1 MKLKTLLSV
10 FTIGFFSM
18 LTFSQGG
25 HHCSRVKSQGHA
37 DMRSDRLSD
46 HYIDLTNK
54 YNVHFYKL
62 DLNIERTSIYVDGS
76 VEMHVEVLAPVLDS
90 LVFELWDDLWI
101 DDILLNGTT
110 AIPFSREE
118 SAVIVP
124 VDYAMGDHFFIEVIY
139 EGSPPSGGGPLGNGG
154 MNNDSS
160 PSWGNQVTWSLSEPF
175 AAYEWFPC
183 KQSLTDKIDS
193 VYTFITTN
201 ASNMAGS
208 NGLLTDIVDVG
219 PSKKRYEWKTHYPID
234 YYLISIAV
242 AEYVEYT
249 IYAEPDGADP
259 IMVQNFI
266 YNNPDCL
273 PYFEDDIDETVD
285 YLELYSE
292 LYGLYP
298 FAEEKYGHCMAP
310 LSGGMEHQTMT
321 TQGYFVPFLT
331 AHELGHQW
339 FGDNVT
345 CASWSDIWLN
355 EGFASYSEELMFAEY
370 YPGEENVSMDD
381 RHDNIMSS
389 DGGSVWVE
397 DSLNVTRIFSG
408 RLTYDKGAA
417 IVHTLRFL
425 IDNDEQFFDILQT
438 YQSTYGGSTAQAA
451 DFKAIAESISG
462 KDFTAFFNEWYYGE
476 GFPTYKIEYT
486 VTDGELIVLLEQ
498 DVSMEGVTPFFTN
511 DVAIRVLDADG
522 EYTTFRLTGIDGE
535 ISYHAFAFEGDVD
548 AIALD
553 SENWIINQYDG
564 ASENNNIVNLV
575 ENNVAIE
582 VYPNP
587 TTDQL
592 TIKNGSA
599 NGVFMIYDAIGRN
612 VLSGVLTASQQIDVT
627 ALSPGQY
634 VLKVDGGQS
643 AFTKQ

>member
-1 MKLKTLLSV
+1 MKFKIILSV
-10 FTIGFFSM
+10 FIFGFCSM
-18 LTFSQGG
+18 LAYSQSG
-25 HHCSRVKSQGHA
+25 HSCSRVKSQGHA

-62 DLNIERTSIYVDGS
+62 DLNIERTSIYVDGA
-76 VEMHVEVLAPVLDS
+76 VQMHVEVLSPILDT
-90 LVFELWDDLWI
+90 LLFELWDDLWI

-124 VDYAMGDHFFIEVIY
+124 VDYVMGDHFFIEVIY
-139 EGSPPSGGGPLGNGG
+139 EGLPPSGGGPLGNGG

-160 PSWGNQVTWSLSEPF
+160 PSWGNQATWSLSEPF

-193 VYTFITTN
+193 VYTFVTTDEN
-201 ASNMAGS
+201 NMAGS
-208 NGLLTDIVDVG
+208 NGLLTDVVDVG
-219 PSKKRYEWKTHYPID
+219 ATKKRYEWKTNYPID

-249 IYAEPDGADP
+249 VYAEPDGADP
-259 IMVQNFI
+259 IMIQNFI
-266 YNNPDCL
+266 YNNPACL
-273 PYFEDDIDETVD
+273 PTFMDDINETVD
-285 YLELYSE
+285 YMELFSE

-298 FAEEKYGHCMAP
+298 FANEKYGHCMAP

-321 TQGYFVPFLT
+321 TQGYFNPLLT

-355 EGFASYSEELMFAEY
+355 EGFASYSEELMYTEY
-370 YPGEENVSMDD
+370 YPGDEVSSMSG
-381 RHDNIMSS
+381 RHDNVMEEN
-389 DGGSVWVE
+389 GGSVWVE
-397 DSLNVTRIFSG
+397 DSLNVGRIFSG
-408 RLTYDKGAA
+408 RLTYNKGAA

-425 IDNDEQFFDILQT
+425 IDNDEHFFEILQT
-438 YQSTYGGSTAQAA
+438 YQTTYGGSTAQAA
-451 DFKAIAESISG
+451 DLKAIAESISG

-476 GFPTYKIEYT
+476 GFPEYRVEYT
-486 VTDGELIVLLEQ
+486 VFEGELIVLLEQ

-511 DVAIRVLDADG
+511 DLELRVQDEDG
-522 EYTTFRLTGIDGE
+522 DYTIFRLTDIDGE
-535 ISYHAFAFEGDVD
+535 ISYHSFPFESEVD
-548 AIALD
+548 DMEIDPA
-553 SENWIINQYDG
+553 NWIINEYG
-564 ASENNNIVNLV
+564 GIVENNNIVSLV
-575 ENNVAIE
+575 ENNAVIE
-582 VYPNP
+582 IYPNP

-592 TIKNGSA
+592 TIKNTVE
-599 NGVFMIYDAIGRN
+599 NGAYIVYDAIGRN
-612 VLSGVLTASQQIDVT
+612 VMTGELTSSQQIDVT

-634 VLKVDGGQS
+634 VLRINGGQT
-643 AFTKQ
+643 AFTKN